1 MSCAFPLSSQPA
13 DPDDDSGVVV
23 QPKRKSHG
31 RRNSYQEMTESV
43 SLSPLH
49 DMLKFP
55 CFNVSSFYYIVAQK
69 WD

>member
-1 MSCAFPLSSQPA
+1 MSDAFPLSSQPA

-43 SLSPLH
+43 SLSPL
-49 DMLKFP
+49 
-55 CFNVSSFYYIVAQK
+55 Q
-69 WD
+69 